1 VVFDCKSCGWEE
13 FVMKRASN
21 VRSAIDLQWK
31 RDGAAQ

>member
-1 VVFDCKSCGWEE
+1 VLDCKPCRWDE
-13 FVMKRASN
+13 FVMESMGN